1 MVDGTN
7 YNMQDLQQTITQILD
22 YVKGVWI
29 KKRYVI
35 IFSWLICPIG
45 FLYVSTLPDVY
56 SSKAQVFVDT
66 RSVLQPLLRGLAI
79 QTNPDQEIQ
88 MMAKT
93 LLSRSNVE
101 KIARESDLDITT
113 QTEGQF
119 DSLVT
124 SLTKRIQLSSTGRD
138 NIYNI
143 SFSDEK
149 PAIAQRVVQETL
161 DLFVEGTLGNNR
173 KDTDTAGRFL
183 NEQIAEYESR
193 LSEAEQRLANFKR
206 QYNDILPL
214 AGTYYA
220 SLKSFNDQLEATRLQ
235 MRQIQQQAESLRTQ
249 ITSAKQ
255 SDSFSVTSPNEPVLS
270 TRYDDRIRG
279 LEDELDRLRL
289 RFTELHPDV
298 VEITALIESL
308 EKARKQEIDA
318 FLNSASDDDS
328 QPTTELNREIKLE
341 ASRLESQIAALKVKE
356 SDLLDKIA
364 ELESKVDLIPQIEA
378 ESSALNREY
387 GVTKQKYEE
396 LLSRRES
403 ADLSRR
409 ADVSAEDLQF
419 RIIEPPLLPKR
430 PSGPNRLIFYT
441 AILVLGFGSGI
452 GVAFVISQLKPVLI
466 RPKQLLTISDY
477 PIWGTVS
484 HLNKERISKTN
495 RMRLIVFLLSSG
507 TILAMYG
514 VLVAAEVMNIDL
526 LGVLS

>member
-1 MVDGTN
+1 
-7 YNMQDLQQTITQILD
+7 MQDLQQTLTQILD

-35 IFSWLICPIG
+35 IFSWLICPLG
-45 FLYVSTLPDVY
+45 FLYVASLPDVY

-113 QTEGQF
+113 VSDLEFET
-119 DSLVT
+119 LVT
-124 SLTKRIQLSSTGRD
+124 ELSDEIKLSSTGRD

-143 SFSDEK
+143 SFSNEL
-149 PAIAQRVVQETL
+149 PSVAQRVVQETL
-161 DLFVEGTLGNNR
+161 DLFVEGALGNNR

-183 NEQIAEYESR
+183 DEQIAEYESR
-193 LSEAEQRLANFKR
+193 LTEAEQRLANFKR

-214 AGTYYA
+214 AGTYYS
-220 SLKSFNDQLEATRLQ
+220 SLQNLNNELESTRLQ
-235 MRQIQQQAESLRTQ
+235 IKQTQQQTESLNKQ
-249 ITSAKQ
+249 ISNAKRN
-255 SDSFSVTSPNEPVLS
+255 DSFGVTNQEETVLR
-270 TRYDDRIRG
+270 TRYDDRIRS
-279 LEDELDRLRL
+279 LEEELDRLTL
-289 RFTELHPDV
+289 RFTDAHPDV
-298 VEITALIESL
+298 VETRALLSSL
-308 EKARKQEIDA
+308 EESREKEIEA
-318 FLNSASDDDS
+318 FLSNEDDGNNAPLS
-328 QPTTELNREIKLE
+328 ELNREIKLE
-341 ASRLESQIAALKVKE
+341 ASRLESQIASLRVKE
-356 SDLLDKIA
+356 TDLARKIT

-378 ESSALNREY
+378 ESSALNRDY
-387 GVTKQKYEE
+387 DVTKRKYEE
-396 LLSRRES
+396 LLARKES

-441 AILVLGFGSGI
+441 AVLVIGFGSGI
-452 GVAFVISQLKPVLI
+452 GIAFLISQLNPILI
-466 RPKQLLTISDY
+466 RPKQLLNVSDY
-477 PIWGTVS
+477 PIWGTVT
-484 HLNKERISKTN
+484 HLNIEQINKTN
-495 RMRLIVFLLSSG
+495 RTRLIVFLLSSG

-514 VLVAAEVMNIDL
+514 ALVAAEIMNIDL
-526 LGVLS
+526 FGGLL

>member
-1 MVDGTN
+1 
-7 YNMQDLQQTITQILD
+7 MQDLQQTLIQILD

-35 IFSWLICPIG
+35 VFSWLICPLG
-45 FLYVSTLPDVY
+45 FLYVASLPDVY

-113 QTEGQF
+113 VSDLEFET
-119 DSLVT
+119 LVT
-124 SLTKRIQLSSTGRD
+124 ELSDEIKLSSTGRD

-143 SFSDEK
+143 SFSNEL
-149 PAIAQRVVQETL
+149 PSVAQRVVQETL
-161 DLFVEGTLGNNR
+161 DLFVEGALGNNR

-183 NEQIAEYESR
+183 DEQIAEYESR
-193 LSEAEQRLANFKR
+193 LTEAEQRLANFKR

-214 AGTYYA
+214 AGTYYS
-220 SLKSFNDQLEATRLQ
+220 SLQNLNNELESTRLQ
-235 MRQIQQQAESLRTQ
+235 IKQTQQQTESLNKQ
-249 ITSAKQ
+249 ISNAKRN
-255 SDSFSVTSPNEPVLS
+255 DSFGVTNQEETALR
-270 TRYDDRIRG
+270 TRYDDRIRS
-279 LEDELDRLRL
+279 LEEELDRLTL
-289 RFTELHPDV
+289 RFTDAHPDV
-298 VEITALIESL
+298 VETRALLSSL
-308 EKARKQEIDA
+308 EESREKEIEA
-318 FLNSASDDDS
+318 FLSNEDDGNNAPLS
-328 QPTTELNREIKLE
+328 ELNREIKLE
-341 ASRLESQIAALKVKE
+341 ASRLESQIASLRVKE
-356 SDLLDKIA
+356 TDLARKIT

-378 ESSALNREY
+378 ESSALNRDY
-387 GVTKQKYEE
+387 DVTKRKYEE
-396 LLSRRES
+396 LLARKES

-441 AILVLGFGSGI
+441 AVLVIGFGSGI
-452 GVAFVISQLKPVLI
+452 GIAFLISQLNPILI
-466 RPKQLLTISDY
+466 RPKQLLNVSDY
-477 PIWGTVS
+477 PIWGTVT
-484 HLNKERISKTN
+484 HLNIEQINKTN
-495 RMRLIVFLLSSG
+495 RTRLIVFLLSSG

-514 VLVAAEVMNIDL
+514 ALVAAEIMNIDL
-526 LGVLS
+526 FGGLL

>member
-1 MVDGTN
+1 
-7 YNMQDLQQTITQILD
+7 MQDLQQTLVQVLD
-22 YVKGVWI
+22 YIKGVWI

-35 IFSWLICPIG
+35 IFSWLICPVG
-45 FLYVSTLPDVY
+45 FVYVASLPDVY

-93 LLSRSNVE
+93 LRSRSNVE

-113 QTEGQF
+113 TTEAEF
-119 DSLVT
+119 ETLVT
-124 SLTKRIQLSSTGRD
+124 NLTKDIQLSSTGRD

-143 SFSDEK
+143 SFSNEA
-149 PAIAQRVVQETL
+149 PSTAQRVVQETL
-161 DLFVEGTLGNNR
+161 DLFVEGALGNNR

-183 NEQIAEYESR
+183 DEQIAEYESR
-193 LSEAEQRLANFKR
+193 LTEAEQRLANFKR

-214 AGTYYA
+214 AGTYYS
-220 SLKSFNDQLEATRLQ
+220 SLQGLNDELEATRLQ
-235 MRQIQQQAESLRTQ
+235 IRQAQQQAETLKGQ
-249 ITSAKQ
+249 ISSSKQ
-255 SDSFSVTSPNEPVLS
+255 NDSFGVTNRDEPVLS
-270 TRYDDRIRG
+270 TRYDERIKS
-279 LEDELDRLRL
+279 LEEELDRLTL
-289 RFTELHPDV
+289 RFTDLHPDV
-298 VEITALIESL
+298 IETKALLESL
-308 EKARKQEIDA
+308 EESRSKEIEA
-318 FLNSASDDDS
+318 FLTADGDEQN
-328 QPTTELNREIKLE
+328 QPLSELNREIKLE
-341 ASRLESQIAALKVKE
+341 ASRLESQIASLRVKE
-356 SDLLDKIA
+356 SDLQSKIA
-364 ELESKVDLIPQIEA
+364 GLESKVDLIPQIEA

-441 AILVLGFGSGI
+441 AVLIIGFGTGI
-452 GVAFVISQLKPVLI
+452 GIAFLISQLNPILI
-466 RPKQLLTISDY
+466 RPKQLLNVSDY
-477 PIWGTVS
+477 PIWGTVT
-484 HLNKERISKTN
+484 HLNIEQINKTN
-495 RMRLIVFLLSSG
+495 RNRLLVFLLSSG

-514 VLVAAEVMNIDL
+514 ALVAAEIMNIDL
-526 LGVLS
+526 FGGLL

>member
-1 MVDGTN
+1 
-7 YNMQDLQQTITQILD
+7 MQDLQQTLIQILD

-35 IFSWLICPIG
+35 IFSWLICPLG
-45 FLYVSTLPDVY
+45 FFYVASLPDVY

-113 QTEGQF
+113 TTENEF
-119 DSLVT
+119 ESLVT
-124 SLTKRIQLSSTGRD
+124 SLTKEIRLSSTGRD

-143 SFSDEK
+143 SFSNES
-149 PAIAQRVVQETL
+149 PSVAQRVVQETL
-161 DLFVEGTLGNNR
+161 DLFVEGALGNNR

-183 NEQIAEYESR
+183 DEQISEYESR
-193 LSEAEQRLANFKR
+193 LTEAEQRLANFKR

-214 AGTYYA
+214 AGTYYS
-220 SLKSFNDQLEATRLQ
+220 SLQNLNNELESTRLQ
-235 MRQIQQQAESLRTQ
+235 IKQTQQQTDSLNKQ
-249 ITSAKQ
+249 ISNAKRN
-255 SDSFSVTSPNEPVLS
+255 DSFGVTNQEEPTLR
-270 TRYDDRIRG
+270 TRYDDRIRS
-279 LEDELDRLRL
+279 LEEELDRLTL
-289 RFTELHPDV
+289 RFTDAHPDV
-298 VEITALIESL
+298 VETRALLSSL
-308 EKARKQEIDA
+308 EQSREKEIEA
-318 FLNSASDDDS
+318 FLSNEEDGNNAPLS
-328 QPTTELNREIKLE
+328 ELNREIKLE
-341 ASRLESQIAALKVKE
+341 ASRLESQIASLRVKE
-356 SDLLDKIA
+356 TDLQRKIS

-378 ESSALNREY
+378 ESSALNRDY
-387 GVTKQKYEE
+387 DVTKRKYEE
-396 LLSRRES
+396 LLSRKES

-441 AILVLGFGSGI
+441 AVLILGFGSGI
-452 GVAFVISQLKPVLI
+452 GIAFLISQLNPILI
-466 RPKQLLTISDY
+466 RPKQLLNVSDY
-477 PIWGTVS
+477 PIWGTVT
-484 HLNKERISKTN
+484 HLNIEQINKTN
-495 RMRLIVFLLSSG
+495 RNRLLVFLLSSG

-514 VLVAAEVMNIDL
+514 ALVAAEVMNIDL
-526 LGVLS
+526 FGGLL

>member
-1 MVDGTN
+1 
-7 YNMQDLQQTITQILD
+7 MQDLQQTLTQILD

-35 IFSWLICPIG
+35 IFSWLLCPAG
-45 FLYVSTLPDVY
+45 FLYVASLPDVY

-66 RSVLQPLLRGLAI
+66 RSVLQPLLKGLAI

-113 QTEGQF
+113 QNEDEF
-119 DSLVT
+119 DELVN
-124 SLTKRIQLSSTGRD
+124 SLTSNIKLNKTGRD

-143 SFSDEK
+143 SYSNQS
-149 PAIAQRVVQETL
+149 PNIAQRVVQETL
-161 DLFVEGTLGNNR
+161 DLFVEGALGNNR

-183 NEQIAEYESR
+183 DEQIAEYESR

-214 AGTYYA
+214 AGTYY
-220 SLKSFNDQLEATRLQ
+220 SNLQTLNNELEATRLLIKQ
-235 MRQIQQQAESLRTQ
+235 TQQQVDSLKNQISKVRRT
-249 ITSAKQ
+249 
-255 SDSFSVTSPNEPVLS
+255 DSFGVTNQNEPVLQ
-270 TRYDDRIRG
+270 TRYDARIKS
-279 LEDELDRLRL
+279 LEEELDRLSL
-289 RFTELHPDV
+289 RFTDLHPDV
-298 VEITALIESL
+298 VETKALLESL
-308 EKARKQEIDA
+308 EKSRDREIEA
-318 FLNSASDDDS
+318 FVNEDSSDTS
-328 QPTTELNREIKLE
+328 QPLSELNREIKLE
-341 ASRLESQIAALKVKE
+341 ASRLESQIASLRVKE
-356 SDLLDKIA
+356 IDLQRKIA

-378 ESSALNREY
+378 ESSALNRDY
-387 GVTKQKYEE
+387 DVTKRKYEE
-396 LLSRRES
+396 LLSRKES

-441 AILVLGFGSGI
+441 VVLILGFGSGI
-452 GVAFVISQLKPVLI
+452 GIAFLISQLKPILI
-466 RPKQLLTISDY
+466 RPKQLLNVSDY
-477 PIWGTVS
+477 PIWGTVT
-484 HLNKERISKTN
+484 HLNIEQINKTN
-495 RMRLIVFLLSSG
+495 RTRLIVFLLSSG

-514 VLVAAEVMNIDL
+514 ALVAAEIMNIDL
-526 LGVLS
+526 FGGLL